1 MRAVLLR
8 MPCLALSLLLA
19 AIGLV
24 LWVGGGPHPRTRGAW
39 LLLVAIAI
47 VAATPVLL
55 CRLLG

>member
-1 MRAVLLR
+1 M

-39 LLLVAIAI
+39 LLLVAIAM
-47 VAATPVLL
+47 VAATPALL